1 MQRREF
7 FSWLSISALASSLSV
22 VIAACSESSSSKNSL
37 IVTKE
42 TPSKPSSTIR
52 PDGFIVVGTVA
63 ELKESEHIIDFK
75 HELIV
80 IKMSTD
86 DHLSALNIK
95 CTHQGCPVGWDKTA
109 QLIICPCHGSRYNH
123 QGEVIQGPAE
133 SSLKA
138 YPVKEENH
146 LVIVKLS

>member
-42 TPSKPSSTIR
+42 TASEPSSTIR
-52 PDGFIVVGTVA
+52 SDGFIVVGTVA
-63 ELKESEHIIDFK
+63 ELKESEQIIDVK
-75 HELIV
+75 NELIV
-80 IKMSTD
+80 IKNSSNN
-86 DHLSALNIK
+86 HLSALNIK
-95 CTHQGCPVGWDKTA
+95 CTHEGCPVGWDQTA

-133 SSLKA
+133 SSLKT
-138 YPVKEENH
+138 YLVKEEND
-146 LVIVKLS
+146 LVLVKLS

>member
-42 TPSKPSSTIR
+42 TSSEPSSIIR

-63 ELKESEHIIDFK
+63 ELKESEQIIDFK
-75 HELIV
+75 NELIV
-80 IKMSTD
+80 IKNPSNN
-86 DHLSALNIK
+86 HLSALNIR
-95 CTHQGCPVGWDKTA
+95 CTHEGCPVGWDKTT
-109 QLIICPCHGSRYNH
+109 QLIICPCHGSQYNH
-123 QGEVIQGPAE
+123 QGEVIQGPAG
-133 SSLKA
+133 SSLKT
-138 YPVKEENH
+138 YLVKEENH
-146 LVIVKLS
+146 LVLVKLS